1 MFFKAVNC
9 AVKIYRKGFDF
20 LARGE
25 NIYKR
30 KDGRWEGRYP
40 KARKNDGS
48 IHYGYVYAQSYR
60 SVKEQLLEKKI
71 QTTVFYSKTK
81 KEFYGTFG
89 DWTKIWLTSIMAPK
103 IKESTFASYKNKIE
117 LHVLPFLE
125 GRPLKKIVPTDID
138 QLIEH
143 LSKTLSA
150 SSVHV
155 IFRIVKGCFEA
166 AKDRAYIYSN
176 PCEDTVLPKVHK
188 EKVRALTRGEH
199 KAIEQASLQTQK
211 GLPILIALETGMRIG
226 EICALKWED
235 IDFESSMIHVHRT
248 TQRISLPDES
258 GNKTQIIETAPKTPN
273 SNRFIPLSLKL
284 KQSLVIWKKES
295 KSQFVIGNGDH
306 AIEPRTVSYRF
317 EQIKQQIGLTDIS
330 FHSLRHTFATRCV
343 ELGVNIA
350 AISSLLGHSSI
361 KLTLDT
367 YTSSFLEENRRA
379 IKKLD
384 ELQF

>member
-1 MFFKAVNC
+1 MTK
-9 AVKIYRKGFDF
+9 
-20 LARGE
+20 GE

-40 KARKNDGS
+40 KGRKTDGS
-48 IHYGYVYAQSYR
+48 IHYGYVYAYSYR
-60 SVKEQLLEKKI
+60 SVKEQLFEKKV
-71 QTTVFYSKTK
+71 QTSVFYTKSK
-81 KEFYGTFG
+81 KEFHGTFG
-89 DWTKIWLTSIMAPK
+89 EWSQIWMTTIMAPK
-103 IKESTFASYKNKIE
+103 IKDSTFASYKNKID
-117 LHVLPFLE
+117 LHILPFLE
-125 GRPLKKIVPTDID
+125 HRPLKKIVPDDIE
-138 QLIEH
+138 QLISQ
-143 LSKTLSA
+143 LSGRLSA

-155 IFRIVKGCFEA
+155 IFRIVKSCFEA

-176 PCEDTVLPKVHK
+176 PCEDVTLPKVNK
-188 EKVRALTRGEH
+188 EKVRALTRAEH
-199 KAIEQASLQTQK
+199 KAIEQVSLQTKK

-235 IDFESSMIHVHRT
+235 IDFQSSIIHVNRT
-248 TQRISLPDES
+248 KQRICLPDDS

-273 SNRFIPLSLKL
+273 SNRFIPISLKL
-284 KQSLVIWKKES
+284 KKSLLTWKEDSQSP
-295 KSQFVIGNGDH
+295 FVIANGDH

-317 EQIKQQIGLTDIS
+317 EQIKQQLGLEGIS

-367 YTSSFLEENRRA
+367 YTSSFLEENRIA

-384 ELQF
+384 GLEF